1 MNPPGFTPT
10 RVRCGV
16 SVRREMKGTV
26 ITAIVAIAL
35 AAVAAAGVTRVI
47 ANSLDQQDPAGQ
59 NAPITDET
67 PTTP

>member
-1 MNPPGFTPT
+1 
-10 RVRCGV
+10 
-16 SVRREMKGTV
+16 MKGTV

-47 ANSLDQQDPAGQ
+47 ANSLDQRDPVGR